1 MTVLDTVQKTVVH
14 LEESIESRLESANL
28 TDLIR
33 LYKGVHF
40 IEKSIEGMKNLLK
53 GTIKAQLEIAGI
65 QSYRCVHGVALITSP
80 TTMELDRE
88 AWEKALE
95 EDEHLKRIEDAFH
108 EVENI
113 RERAQK
119 PFLREREGWVLI
131 R

>member
-1 MTVLDTVQKTVVH
+1 MILDTVQSTVVR
-14 LEESIESRLESANL
+14 LEESIEARLEGASL

-53 GTIKAQLEIAGI
+53 DTIRAQFEIAGI
-65 QSYRCVHGVALITSP
+65 KSYRCVHGVALITSP
-80 TTMELDRE
+80 TTMELDRG

-95 EDEHLKRIEDAFH
+95 EDENLRKIEEAFH
-108 EVENI
+108 EMENI
-113 RERAQK
+113 RERAQE
-119 PFLREREGWVLI
+119 PYLRKREGWVLV